1 MFKIPLACTLEAES
15 FILASAPMSNS
26 NLEVKKEFTRFKILE
41 LDNTVNNTNISDH
54 GYKSIKIIRER
65 LTNIKLDTHKEIQKL
80 KTENSEF
87 RRKTYI
93 HLGANYFSVVII
105 IFPIIAFGILKK
117 YQNNKRKKEKE
128 LKNIQIKRMLENVE
142 KTGTI

>member
-1 MFKIPLACTLEAES
+1 
-15 FILASAPMSNS
+15 MS
-26 NLEVKKEFTRFKILE
+26 
-41 LDNTVNNTNISDH
+41 NTNISDH

-87 RRKTYI
+87 RSKTYI
-93 HLGANYFSVVII
+93 HIGANYFSVAII
-105 IFPIIAFGILKK
+105 IFPIIAFGMFKK
-117 YQNNKRKKEKE
+117 YQNNKRKKETE